1 MLTIKVK
8 PLTNGEFEIQVKP
21 VAAVVRTYTEPHNL
35 KPPMTLHERKVAGL
49 PVPQF

>member
-21 VAAVVRTYTEPHNL
+21 VAAVTYTEPRNL